1 MREGIKEMKN
11 VNKWELMKL
20 VFNKTIIIVIIF
32 APWRLG
38 LAYIQTSIYRRHEP
52 LRFDLLLAVFVRAES
67 RHWTVNRLASV
78 SLRVTSCTTFSEQ
91 PNLCM
96 NRLDAVI
103 PREKRDGKRGKTPK
117 RLRNCSAGL
126 KTRI

>member
-38 LAYIQTSIYRRHEP
+38 LAYIQTSI
-52 LRFDLLLAVFVRAES
+52 
-67 RHWTVNRLASV
+67 
-78 SLRVTSCTTFSEQ
+78 
-91 PNLCM
+91 
-96 NRLDAVI
+96 
-103 PREKRDGKRGKTPK
+103 
-117 RLRNCSAGL
+117 
-126 KTRI
+126 